1 MFNSIQSHNLN
12 VSIVFKVTIKKLKND
27 PTATFLI
34 RPERLFVNGNKNW
47 FLYQHKNKNKQKNKN
62 FSHFTQFTKFLVK
75 CHFKWFRWNCWK
87 GCFEERTDGRQS
99 KHFQRL
105 SNFKSFFKSENKNKV
120 DLTDT
125 HSDKLKNAIS
135 SFVIF
140 DSTTLVSFFFT
151 KNLLQEKCVFLCVS
165 VWMGVF

>member
-1 MFNSIQSHNLN
+1 MFNNIQSHNLN

-27 PTATFLI
+27 PTATCLI
-34 RPERLFVNGNKNW
+34 RPERLFVNDNKNW
-47 FLYQHKNKNKQKNKN
+47 FMYQHKNKNKNKNKN

-75 CHFKWFRWNCWK
+75 CHFKSFRWNCSWK

-105 SNFKSFFKSENKNKV
+105 SNFKSFFKSENKNKE

-125 HSDKLKNAIS
+125 HSDKFKNAIS

-151 KNLLQEKCVFLCVS
+151 KNLLLEKCVFVY
-165 VWMGVF
+165 